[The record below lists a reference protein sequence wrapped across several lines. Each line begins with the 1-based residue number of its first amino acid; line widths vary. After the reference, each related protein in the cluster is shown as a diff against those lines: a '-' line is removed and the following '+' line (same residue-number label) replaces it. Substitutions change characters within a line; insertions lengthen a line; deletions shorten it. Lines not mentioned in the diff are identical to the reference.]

1 MQCFKVKD
9 TNTGRDR
16 NYVLSKCSKSNVHVF
31 IRQSFACFQIIFAV
45 NHIMYAFICTHSFY
59 SWLYLWQ
66 YLCATLYI
74 PVRSAKVSR
83 VSLPMPVPLF
93 ICLPLLVCPFTFT
106 EKPDCENITFTTKY
120 TMCFLRLK
128 FTILV
133 KILQMILDCYCICYA
148 SVFLSLSVSSKQMDL
163 NGVASPT
170 PAFIGT
176 WSFSCWVSYWKKGV
190 KKKLKGVRIFKGDLK
205 TFFLGGTGTLT
216 DTMNTVSFS

>member
-9 TNTGRDR
+9 TNTGRDG

-45 NHIMYAFICTHSFY
+45 NHIIYASICTHSFY

-74 PVRSAKVSR
+74 PVRSAKVSC
-83 VSLPMPVPLF
+83 VSLPIPVPLF

-106 EKPDCENITFTTKY
+106 EKPDCDNITFTTKY

-128 FTILV
+128 F
-133 KILQMILDCYCICYA
+133 
-148 SVFLSLSVSSKQMDL
+148 
-163 NGVASPT
+163 N
-170 PAFIGT
+170 
-176 WSFSCWVSYWKKGV
+176 
-190 KKKLKGVRIFKGDLK
+190 
-205 TFFLGGTGTLT
+205 LGKNIADDFGLLLYLLC
-216 DTMNTVSFS
+216 VSFSVPRCIFETDVSQWCCVTYTCVYWDLDFQLLGELLKEGGEKKTQGGT